1 MYKIILAYLDLIG
14 RYFFSETQHPTI
26 VMLSAESPHFSL
38 ICKKM
43 AVMGNSC
50 FLVVET
56 LISICKYLI

>member
-1 MYKIILAYLDLIG
+1 M
-14 RYFFSETQHPTI
+14 I
-26 VMLSAESPHFSL
+26 VMLSAEIPHFSL